1 MADSSVD
8 VTASTKAR
16 LDAEARLRDGTAP
29 RNGDWTLG
37 VDALALLYRLASNPD
52 SAGDALKLLNEL
64 QAHQVELELQHA
76 QIEATERELAE
87 DLARYKGLF
96 EHAPVGYIVIDPNG
110 RIIESNPAGIAL
122 FGVEPD
128 AIHGKTVASLLA
140 PDSRPL
146 LAEVL
151 EALRDGAREESC
163 ELHTGDRG
171 SGSRR
176 LRMSAGPAPG
186 GDGVLMALTRA
197 D

>member
-8 VTASTKAR
+8 VNASTQAR
-16 LDAEARLRDGTAP
+16 LDAERRLRDGTAP
-29 RNGDWTLG
+29 PNGHWTVG
-37 VDALALLYRLASNPD
+37 VDALALLYRLASAPD
-52 SAGDALKLLNEL
+52 SAADALKLLNEL
-64 QAHQVELELQHA
+64 QAHQVELELQQA

-96 EHAPVGYIVIDPNG
+96 QHAPVGYLVVDSEG
-110 RIIESNPAGIAL
+110 RIIECNPAGIEL
-122 FGVEPD
+122 FGVERD
-128 AIHGKTVASLLA
+128 AIDGNTVASLLA

-146 LAEVL
+146 LAEVMQ
-151 EALRDGAREESC
+151 EVREGAREGSC

-171 SGSRR
+171 SGSQR

-186 GDGVLMALTRA
+186 GDGVLMVVARA